1 MPITRERIESEERV
15 THPTSGKKL
24 DYPVKTVLVKKDSET
39 GKIVKEYESIH
50 AISPFA
56 FEEKLKEFKKKIGKD
71 FKDLSREHS
80 KKLKE
85 SSKKFRELDA
95 KIDHLVVVINE
106 KQEIE
111 PYVRIVLRTY
121 IANLK
126 KLLDKKLDEEFWT
139 ETFEKMNYFH
149 EEARKKV
156 KEMAGEFMKPPEE
169 RMKDLVEK
177 LMRKYPKER

>member
-1 MPITRERIESEERV
+1 
-15 THPTSGKKL
+15 
-24 DYPVKTVLVKKDSET
+24 
-39 GKIVKEYESIH
+39 
-50 AISPFA
+50 
-56 FEEKLKEFKKKIGKD
+56 
-71 FKDLSREHS
+71 
-80 KKLKE
+80 
-85 SSKKFRELDA
+85 
-95 KIDHLVVVINE
+95 LVVVINE
-106 KQEIE
+106 KQETE